1 MTKIKELLPNEEFV
15 FQGYVFTAYLED
27 SKVKFKL
34 LRKHDKKVKKGFD
47 PPTLIEVK
55 KYFEE
60 KGYSSDAAKTA
71 FDYYTELGWKDGNGK
86 QILNWK
92 AKMISVWFKEQNKI
106 KKETSI
112 SNFKFQE

>member
-1 MTKIKELLPNEEFV
+1 MKLKEISPNEEFV

-34 LRKHDKKVKKGFD
+34 LRKHDKKPSKTFI
-47 PPTLIEVK
+47 PPTLEEVK
-55 KYFEE
+55 AYFKE
-60 KGYSSDAAKTA
+60 KGYSQEGAQKA
-71 FDYYTELGWKDGNGK
+71 FDYYTAGDWKDSGGK
-86 QILNWK
+86 QVKNWK
-92 AKMISVWFKEQNKI
+92 QKVLGVWMRPEYLI